1 MDAVKND
8 VKRLVKIELA
18 AANKK
23 FRMFAGPHE
32 GAGIIQEEVVEAAKE
47 MNGLRREL
55 NAMWIGV
62 YSNNPQIS
70 TKGVYDRAVALAVE
84 AIQTAAMARKFERSQ
99 RRHWPGAK
107 EPHYGEGECNKQVID
122 LTYEYS
128 QAQIKMPD
136 GTVIEGK
143 VDSWNDYEGDQLQVK
158 INGTTYLAHSS
169 NVVLWH

>member
-32 GAGIIQEEVVEAAKE
+32 GAGIVEAVQE
-47 MNGLRREL
+47 MNGLRQEL
-55 NAMWIGV
+55 NAMWMNV

-107 EPHYGEGECNKQVID
+107 EPHYDDEEK
-122 LTYEYS
+122 
-128 QAQIKMPD
+128 
-136 GTVIEGK
+136 
-143 VDSWNDYEGDQLQVK
+143 
-158 INGTTYLAHSS
+158 
-169 NVVLWH
+169 

>member
-55 NAMWIGV
+55 NAM
-62 YSNNPQIS
+62 
-70 TKGVYDRAVALAVE
+70 
-84 AIQTAAMARKFERSQ
+84 
-99 RRHWPGAK
+99 
-107 EPHYGEGECNKQVID
+107 
-122 LTYEYS
+122 
-128 QAQIKMPD
+128 
-136 GTVIEGK
+136 
-143 VDSWNDYEGDQLQVK
+143 
-158 INGTTYLAHSS
+158 
-169 NVVLWH
+169 